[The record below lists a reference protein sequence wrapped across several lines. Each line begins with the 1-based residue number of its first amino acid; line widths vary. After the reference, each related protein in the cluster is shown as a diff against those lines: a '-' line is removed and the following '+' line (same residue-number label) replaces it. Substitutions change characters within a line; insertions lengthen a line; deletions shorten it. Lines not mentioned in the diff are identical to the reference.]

1 MRSTYYSLSGSRY
14 ECVRLVSGDYN
25 DYNGDSK
32 VQSFRR
38 LRVQGTLTA
47 TQAALSSTTI
57 YTDTYATVCGCV
69 CTIAT
74 RQQVMFMLLFEP
86 EEAAQVSRRAL
97 SS

>member
-14 ECVRLVSGDYN
+14 ECVRLISGDYN

-47 TQAALSSTTI
+47 TRCRLLPSTR
-57 YTDTYATVCGCV
+57 
-69 CTIAT
+69 T
-74 RQQVMFMLLFEP
+74 RMPRYVDVF
-86 EEAAQVSRRAL
+86 AQSRRVSR
-97 SS
+97 